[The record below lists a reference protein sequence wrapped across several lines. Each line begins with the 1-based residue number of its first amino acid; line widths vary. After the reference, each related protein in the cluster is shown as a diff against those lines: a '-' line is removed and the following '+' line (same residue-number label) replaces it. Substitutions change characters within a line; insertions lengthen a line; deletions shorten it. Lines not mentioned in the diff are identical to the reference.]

1 MSLDVYLM
9 FTDCKHGF
17 YYYFKTALMKKYF
30 LLLTLAASFFL
41 ISCKEKEVAEA
52 DVPAPVK
59 TAFTTKYP
67 GAAVEKWESET
78 KDGKKVYGADFKIDG
93 KEKEAE
99 FDAEGN
105 FLKEK

>member
-1 MSLDVYLM
+1 
-9 FTDCKHGF
+9 
-17 YYYFKTALMKKYF
+17 MKKYF
-30 LLLTLAASFFL
+30 LLLAIMASCFF

-52 DVPAPVK
+52 DVPAAVK

-78 KDGKKVYGADFKIDG
+78 KDGKKIYGADFKMDG

-99 FDAEGN
+99 FDSVGN